1 MAILFDIYDVQPNDT
16 LTTIGERIGMTGD
29 QVRDFHNSHCNL
41 HGLVWFS
48 SLIGIQK
55 VVLHKNYKNTTDQLI
70 ALKENLPLFKD
81 LPQFHSHNYNVKE
94 KFLFSDQNH
103 SEVTYDVYLNKEK
116 KKDENVI
123 SIARRNFKIDNEN
136 IDNKISKIAIECSN
150 SIEPI
155 DIQLSQNGKVV
166 DLLNHKELVQNFKH
180 KLLKISDDFGGD
192 INEKYLNKF
201 EENISDKRF
210 LLEQLSS
217 TLLYQILFP
226 NIGWFQNKSSS
237 FENFIVS
244 PNSFPLK
251 FNCNFDYDL
260 SEHSIAET
268 IINGKLV
275 DNYSLSEILKG
286 VKYED
291 QTEEP
296 AEVELE
302 LKYFTNKENKVL
314 ESAEGKILFMIEGHI
329 FQEQKINIHKN

>member
-16 LTTIGERIGMTGD
+16 LTTIGEIIGMTGD

-55 VVLHKNYKNTTDQLI
+55 VVLHKNYKNTTDQLK
-70 ALKENLPLFKD
+70 ALEENLPLFKN

-94 KFLFSDQNH
+94 TFLFSEQNH
-103 SEVTYDVYLNKEK
+103 SEITYDVHLKKENEK
-116 KKDENVI
+116 GENVI
-123 SIARRNFKIDNEN
+123 SIARRNFKNKNESL
-136 IDNKISKIAIECSN
+136 DNKISKIAIECSN

-166 DLLNHKELVQNFKH
+166 DLLNHKKLVQNFKH
-180 KLLKISDDFGGD
+180 KRLKISDDFGGD

-226 NIGWFQNKSSS
+226 NMGWFQNKSFS
-237 FENFIVS
+237 FENFTVA

-251 FNCNFDYDL
+251 FDCNFHYNLAD
-260 SEHSIAET
+260 HSIAET
-268 IINGKLV
+268 IINGKIV
-275 DNYSLSEILKG
+275 DNYSLSEILRG

-291 QTEEP
+291 RTEEP
-296 AEVELE
+296 AEIELE
-302 LKYFTNKENKVL
+302 LKYFTNKKSKVL
-314 ESAEGKILFMIEGHI
+314 ESAEGKILFKIDGAIYM
-329 FQEQKINIHKN
+329 EQKINIDIN